1 MAARQCI
8 SLLKSNSSRLLQLQT
23 GSAARQQIYFRNKHN
38 LANLSTSATLR
49 KDLVKDPKLVTLE
62 EAAKSAEELAHD
74 AALKGL
80 ITVEGAPDITAVS
93 VSRNI
98 LRSYLNDI
106 MGTQHNYIS
115 TISEEK

>member
-8 SLLKSNSSRLLQLQT
+8 SLLKSHSSRILTLQT
-23 GSAARQQIYFRNKHN
+23 GSAARQQIHFRNNHN
-38 LANLSTSATLR
+38 LANLSTSASLH

-93 VSRNI
+93 VSENI
-98 LRSYLNDI
+98 LS
-106 MGTQHNYIS
+106 
-115 TISEEK
+115 

>member
-8 SLLKSNSSRLLQLQT
+8 SLLKSTSSRLLQLQT

-38 LANLSTSATLR
+38 LANLSTSTSLDKA
-49 KDLVKDPKLVTLE
+49 LVKDPKLVTLE

-80 ITVEGAPDITAVS
+80 LTVSNMLPFSCIIFLTIPTSSIIPV
-93 VSRNI
+93 NI
-98 LRSYLNDI
+98 LIQD
-106 MGTQHNYIS
+106 
-115 TISEEK
+115 

>member
-8 SLLKSNSSRLLQLQT
+8 SLLKSHSSRLLQLQT
-23 GSAARQQIYFRNKHN
+23 GSAARQQIHFRNKHN
-38 LANLSTSATLR
+38 LANLSTSASLH

-106 MGTQHNYIS
+106 MGTQHNYI
-115 TISEEK
+115 KKYHK